1 MKSKTKHIVH
11 ECGCSVCRA
20 YPRSTTAK
28 EHRAVNR
35 VMESMDEK
43 SRRRLAG
50 LLAEQW
56 GRGGV
61 ERVSQVTGLSR
72 PTIRRGRDEI
82 QRVEPVA
89 ERGRVRQA
97 GAGRPT
103 VEKNIR
109 KS

>member
-1 MKSKTKHIVH
+1 MKSKTKRIVH
-11 ECGCSVCRA
+11 QCACSVCRA
-20 YPRSTTAK
+20 SPRSATAK

-35 VMESMDEK
+35 VLVSMDEK

-82 QRVEPVA
+82 QRVEPVV